1 MQALFEL
8 DDRTI
13 IIRRALQWRIHLLRL
28 HKQPQDAE
36 LSTEMMQ
43 ELVNSLTQE
52 FGSVIPSYGGHGSA
66 RAGDRNV
73 ISYACDG
80 DIATSNACDS
90 EHERLIAE
98 ARDVLRQERRCFWE
112 DIQTNNF
119 TTAERDSIK
128 RYEEQ
133 QDRITSE
140 IINCGVCIAMAW
152 EREKA
157 SRLSLQLGGK
167 EIRGDVV
174 PAGFSIQSDLALQLL
189 TRDEEQLG
197 GKGIRSDVVPVG
209 FSMQADLA
217 L

>member
-1 MQALFEL
+1 M
-8 DDRTI
+8 
-13 IIRRALQWRIHLLRL
+13 LRF

-36 LSTEMMQ
+36 LPTDMMQ

-52 FGSVIPSYGGHGSA
+52 FGSVIPSYGGYGSA
-66 RAGDRNV
+66 RVGDRN
-73 ISYACDG
+73 
-80 DIATSNACDS
+80 ATSNACDS
-90 EHERLIAE
+90 DEDILIAR

-152 EREKA
+152 GRENA
-157 SRLSLQLGGK
+157 SRRSLQLGGK
-167 EIRGDVV
+167 EIRSDVV
-174 PAGFSIQSDLALQLL
+174 PVGLSMQLDPALPLV
-189 TRDEEQLG
+189 TGDEEQLG
-197 GKGIRSDVVPVG
+197 GKDIRSGVVPAG
-209 FSMQADLA
+209 FSMQPDLA
-217 L
+217 LQLGSRDTDKLQRMSERNS